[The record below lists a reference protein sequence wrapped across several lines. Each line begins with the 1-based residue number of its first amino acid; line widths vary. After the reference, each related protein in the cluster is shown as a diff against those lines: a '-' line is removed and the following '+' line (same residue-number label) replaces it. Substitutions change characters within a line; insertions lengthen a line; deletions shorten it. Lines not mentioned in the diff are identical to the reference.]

1 MYSAAERGG
10 YQVTWAS
17 ARSSDP
23 PEVARTTVSTR
34 SAPAMPAGTERT
46 VSLTSRIV
54 TPPGPE
60 PSPVPPGLRPDGTC
74 AARKAAAA
82 SRGWVRANSWCWSR
96 EAGPPAYWAAGRLR
110 DGGRGSGGR
119 RRAPGGRR
127 SRDSISRASAAAS
140 VRLPAGGAESTAGAG
155 GAEASGRPPGD
166 EGPVA
171 GGATTLPQAVR
182 AARATAIRGGRG
194 RTGGWTL
201 GSGRRFQV
209 GVYRAGAGG

>member
-34 SAPAMPAGTERT
+34 SAPAMPAGSERT
-46 VSLTSRIV
+46 VSLPSRIV

-127 SRDSISRASAAAS
+127 SRDSIRRASAAAS
-140 VRLPAGGAESTAGAG
+140 ARLPAGE
-155 GAEASGRPPGD
+155 

-209 GVYRAGAGG
+209 GVYR